1 MAPAPSSNGEAARSA
16 PAAPWR
22 GATLAGTCA
31 LLVGIG
37 IARFGYSA
45 LIPTLIEADWFDAGT
60 AAYLGAANLAG
71 YLLGALL
78 GPRLARPLGPRAA
91 LRAMTTLVALSFLI
105 VAPQPPTIVVGVARL
120 LSGIAGGA
128 IMVLAPPVVLAVV
141 PAARRGLLGGVIV
154 AGVGLGIVLAGPL
167 VGLLHRFGPGA
178 AWAGLGTVCL
188 SLTALAWPLWPVA
201 SATAP
206 IRLARVRPDAAVVA
220 LLAAYG
226 LNAVGLVPHMVFL
239 VDYVSRGRGLGIG
252 AGAALWT
259 LYGLGA
265 AAGPV
270 LAGLVADRIGFR
282 RALLGGVA
290 LQVLAVGAIF
300 LPGLGWLIVSALVM
314 GAFTPGIVPLVLG
327 RTGELVGPQ
336 RQAALWRWATIL
348 FATGQAA
355 AAYGL
360 AAVFAGY
367 GYTPLFLT
375 GLAALV
381 LAFLLLLPQFTGRPS
396 SGSDP
401 G

>member
-1 MAPAPSSNGEAARSA
+1 MAQAPSSDGEARLAA
-16 PAAPWR
+16 PAASWLGP
-22 GATLAGTCA
+22 TLAGACS

-45 LIPTLIEADWFDAGT
+45 LIPTLIEAGWFDAGT

-71 YLLGALL
+71 YLLGALF
-78 GPRLARPLGPRAA
+78 GPRLGGLVGSRAC
-91 LRAMTTLVALSFLI
+91 LRAMMAAVGASFLVA
-105 VAPQPPTIVVGVARL
+105 APQPATLVVGVARL
-120 LSGIAGGA
+120 LSGIAGGT

-167 VGLLHRFGPGA
+167 VALLHGIGPGA
-178 AWAGLGTVCL
+178 AWGGLGAVCL
-188 SLTALAWPLWPVA
+188 LLTAVAWPLWPA
-201 SATAP
+201 AQATAP
-206 IRLARVRPDAAVVA
+206 VHVARVPPDAAVVA

-239 VDYVSRGRGLGIG
+239 VDYVSRGRGLGVA
-252 AGAALWT
+252 AGAAVWT
-259 LYGLGA
+259 LYGIGA

-282 RALLGGVA
+282 HALLGGVA
-290 LQVLAVGAIF
+290 VQIAAVAAVF
-300 LPGLGWLIVSALVM
+300 LPGLAALLVSAVVI

-327 RTGELVGPQ
+327 RAGELVGPQ
-336 RQAALWRWATIL
+336 RQPGVWRWATIL
-348 FATGQAA
+348 FAIGQAA

-360 AAVFAGY
+360 AAVFAAY

-381 LAFLLLLPQFTGRPS
+381 LTFLLLLPEPAQRSSRPS
-396 SGSDP
+396 
-401 G
+401 